1 MADKHQGNGELSLI
15 GSGTVVEGKIRTDG
29 SIRVDGRLVGDLV
42 AKSNAAVG
50 INGVVEG
57 TVTARNVSLA
67 GKVNGTVTASE
78 KLILEAK
85 SVMHGDIRASRLVV
99 DEGAMFDGQCAM
111 TSQSGSGRIGA
122 QREP

>member
-1 MADKHQGNGELSLI
+1 MADKQQGNGELSLI

-29 SIRVDGRLVGDLV
+29 SIRVDGRLVGDVV
-42 AKSNAAVG
+42 AKANAAVG

-85 SVMHGDIRASRLVV
+85 SVMRGDVRASRLVV
-99 DEGAMFDGQCAM
+99 DEGAMFDGECAM
-111 TSQSGSGRIGA
+111 TSQSGPGRSTS
-122 QREP
+122 QRET